1 MSIPIKDLALI
12 VKTKQDLID
21 ALEPFYFESPVEVV
35 IRPIAAKRT
44 LSQNAL
50 FHMWCNELSS
60 YLLKHGRMWAAPEFV
75 KDMLKHSFLGYKDTM
90 RLDVS
95 TNQPAKVRELIH
107 TSDLSTGDMLHFM
120 EQCEAYSAGIGCLLT
135 IPEKSEYMQ
144 NKRAQNQ

>member
-21 ALEPFYFESPVEVV
+21 ALEHFDFESSVEVV

-60 YLLKHGRMWAAPEFV
+60 YLLKNGRKWAAPEFV
-75 KDMLKHSFLGYKDTM
+75 KDMLKHSFLRYKDAM

-95 TNQPAKVRELIH
+95 TNQPTKIRDLIH
-107 TSDLSTGDMLHFM
+107 TSDLSTGDMFHFM
-120 EQCEAYSAGIGCLLT
+120 EQCEAYSVGIGCLLT

-144 NKRAQNQ
+144 NKRVQNQ

>member
-21 ALEPFYFESPVEVV
+21 ALEHFDFESSVEVV

-60 YLLKHGRMWAAPEFV
+60 YLLKNGRKWAAPEFV
-75 KDMLKHSFLGYKDTM
+75 KDMLKHSFLGYKDAM

-95 TNQPAKVRELIH
+95 TNQPTKIRDLIH
-107 TSDLSTGDMLHFM
+107 TSDLSTGDMFHFM
-120 EQCEAYSAGIGCLLT
+120 EQCEAYSVGIGCLLT

-144 NKRAQNQ
+144 NKRVQNQ

>member
-21 ALEPFYFESPVEVV
+21 ALEPFDFESSVEVV

-50 FHMWCNELSS
+50 FHMWCNDLSS
-60 YLLKHGRMWAAPEFV
+60 YLLKHGRKWATPGFV
-75 KDMLKHSFLGYKDTM
+75 KDMLKHSFLGYKDTI

-95 TNQPAKVRELIH
+95 TNQPTKVRELIH
-107 TSDLSTGDMLHFM
+107 TSDLSSGDMFHLM

-135 IPEKSEYMQ
+135 IPEKSEYMINKKQQ
-144 NKRAQNQ
+144 NN

>member
-12 VKTKQDLID
+12 VKIKQDLID
-21 ALEPFYFESPVEVV
+21 ALDPFDFESSVEVV

-60 YLLKHGRMWAAPEFV
+60 YLLKHGRKWAIPGFV

-95 TNQPAKVRELIH
+95 TNQPVKVRELIH
-107 TSDLSTGDMLHFM
+107 TSDLSSGDMFHFM
-120 EQCEAYSAGIGCLLT
+120 EQCEVYSVGIGCLLT
-135 IPEKSEYMQ
+135 IPEKSEYMH
-144 NKRAQNQ
+144 NKRAQNE

>member
-21 ALEPFYFESPVEVV
+21 ALEPFDFESSVEVV

-60 YLLKHGRMWAAPEFV
+60 YLLKHGRKWATPEFV

-95 TNQPAKVRELIH
+95 TNKPAKVRELIH
-107 TSDLSTGDMLHFM
+107 TSDLSSCDMFHFM
-120 EQCEAYSAGIGCLLT
+120 AQCEAYSVGIGCLLT

>member
-1 MSIPIKDLALI
+1 MIPIKDLALI

-21 ALEPFYFESPVEVV
+21 ALDPFDFESSVEVV

-60 YLLKHGRMWAAPEFV
+60 YLLKAGRKWAKPEFV

-95 TNQPAKVRELIH
+95 TNKPTKIRDLIH
-107 TSDLSTGDMLHFM
+107 TSDLSTGDMFHFM
-120 EQCEAYSAGIGCLLT
+120 EQCEAYSVGIGCLLT
-135 IPEKSEYMQ
+135 ISEKSEYMQ

>member
-1 MSIPIKDLALI
+1 MTIPVKDLALI

-21 ALEPFYFESPVEVV
+21 ALDPFDFESSVEVV

-60 YLLKHGRMWAAPEFV
+60 YLLKAGRKWAKPEFV

-95 TNQPAKVRELIH
+95 TNKPTKIRDLIH
-107 TSDLSTGDMLHFM
+107 TSDLSSGDMFHFM
-120 EQCEAYSAGIGCLLT
+120 EQCEAYSVGIGCLLT

>member
-1 MSIPIKDLALI
+1 MSIPIRDLALI

-21 ALEPFYFESPVEVV
+21 ALEPFDFESAAEVV

-50 FHMWCNELSS
+50 FHMWCGELSS
-60 YLLKHGRMWAAPEFV
+60 YLLKHGRKWATPGFV

-107 TSDLSTGDMLHFM
+107 TSDLSSWDMFHFM
-120 EQCEAYSAGIGCLLT
+120 DQCEAYSVGIGCLLT

-144 NKRAQNQ
+144 NKRAQNE

>member
-1 MSIPIKDLALI
+1 MTIPIKDLALI

-21 ALEPFYFESPVEVV
+21 ALEPFDFESAVEVV

-60 YLLKHGRMWAAPEFV
+60 YLLKAGRKWATPEFT
-75 KDMLKHSFLGYKDTM
+75 KDMLKHSFLGYKDIT
-90 RLDVS
+90 RFDVA
-95 TNQPAKVRELIH
+95 TNKAAKVRELIH
-107 TSDLSTGDMLHFM
+107 TSDLSTGDMFHFM
-120 EQCEAYSAGIGCLLT
+120 EQCEAYSVGIGCLLT

-144 NKRAQNQ
+144 NKRAQNE

>member
-1 MSIPIKDLALI
+1 MTIPIKDLALI

-21 ALEPFYFESPVEVV
+21 ALLPFDFESSVEVV
-35 IRPIAAKRT
+35 IRPMAAKRT

-60 YLLKHGRMWAAPEFV
+60 YLLKHGRKWAAPEFV

-95 TNQPAKVRELIH
+95 TNHPSKVRELIH
-107 TSDLSTGDMLHFM
+107 TSNLTSGDMFHFM
-120 EQCEAYSAGIGCLLT
+120 EQCEAYSVGIGCLLT
-135 IPEKSEYMQ
+135 IPERSDYMQ